1 MDEKTNENSQ
11 TQNFKHSS
19 SLGALP
25 GLNSASCP
33 CAQTF
38 AWEHGDKAK
47 AKRFLI
53 ITNSQ

>member
-11 TQNFKHSS
+11 TQNFRHSS

-38 AWEHGDKAK
+38 AWERPETELKQKD
-47 AKRFLI
+47 F
-53 ITNSQ
+53 